1 MVLFLS
7 YIKVDFVVIF
17 CLVFFLKLLVVV
29 NIILE
34 YIIWDRVNF
43 ISKYFNKIVFV
54 NNFYLLL
61 DICCNDVNL
70 M

>member
-1 MVLFLS
+1 MVLFLN

-61 DICCNDVNL
+61 DICCNDVKL

>member
-61 DICCNDVNL
+61 DICCNDVKL